1 MKKWKLIRCLTI
13 IFFIILFFYIF
24 FVAYSSYQSNAV
36 YPHENLGITVFNWVE
51 DFEME
56 LAFIIY
62 VLWIPIV
69 INFILMLISIFK
81 IKHYKSNHLN

>member
-13 IFFIILFFYIF
+13 IFFVILFLYIF
-24 FVAYSSYQSNAV
+24 FIAYSNYQSNAV

-56 LAFIIY
+56 LAFIVY